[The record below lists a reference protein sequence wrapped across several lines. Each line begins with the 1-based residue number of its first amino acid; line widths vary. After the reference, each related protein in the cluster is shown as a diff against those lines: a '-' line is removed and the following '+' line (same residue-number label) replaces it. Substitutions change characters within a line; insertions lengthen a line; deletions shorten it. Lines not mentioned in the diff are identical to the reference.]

1 MIFSPLQNYKLL
13 SLVAYVVRGL
23 NVKFLIYSV
32 DESNIQLYDEYKRA
46 YAEVLHRW
54 RLLDARAQ
62 VTYILAFKIVML
74 FQF

>member
-1 MIFSPLQNYKLL
+1 MQNYKF

-23 NVKFLIYSV
+23 NVKLLIYSV

-62 VTYILAFKIVML
+62 VTYIYVG
-74 FQF
+74 FQSTYAISVLSQI

>member
-1 MIFSPLQNYKLL
+1 MDRSS
-13 SLVAYVVRGL
+13 SLEFITFASNIMSWYIYISYTHKIGGF
-23 NVKFLIYSV
+23 NVKLLIYSV

-62 VTYILAFKIVML
+62 VT
-74 FQF
+74 